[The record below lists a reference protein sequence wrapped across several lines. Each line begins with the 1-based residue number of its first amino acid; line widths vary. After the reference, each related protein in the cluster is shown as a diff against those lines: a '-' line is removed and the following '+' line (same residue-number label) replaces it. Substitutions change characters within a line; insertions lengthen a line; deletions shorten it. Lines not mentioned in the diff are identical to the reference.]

1 MVPACWMPA
10 SQLCGSDANLVARET
25 GCLGL
30 LPTMRLLLIIGPPA
44 VGKMTVGREIAAHS
58 DFRLFHN
65 HHTIE
70 PLVEVFGYGTAPFNV
85 LNIEFRRRVIEEAA
99 RNNVDLI
106 FTFVWDLRDPADT
119 AYVEQLV
126 APFEEAG
133 GEVCVLELT
142 ADLETRL
149 LRNRGET
156 RLAAKPS
163 KRNVEWSDGN
173 VRTMDAHQMNTDPTG
188 STPTPADGFLTRNR
202 HLCLDTRNLTAAEVV
217 PIALDWLDQEADEL
231 RSQGPVDTA

>member
-1 MVPACWMPA
+1 MK
-10 SQLCGSDANLVARET
+10 
-25 GCLGL
+25 
-30 LPTMRLLLIIGPPA
+30 LLLIIGPPA
-44 VGKMTVGREIAAHS
+44 VGKMTVGREIAARS

-85 LNIEFRRRVIEEAA
+85 LNREFRQRVVEEAA

-106 FTFVWDLRDPADT
+106 FTFVWNLDEPTDT

-126 APFEEAG
+126 APFDEAD
-133 GEVCVLELT
+133 GEIWVLELT

-149 LRNRGET
+149 VRNRSEA

-163 KRNVEWSDGN
+163 KRNLEWSDGN
-173 VRTMDAHQMNTDPTG
+173 VRRMEAFRLNTDPTG
-188 STPTPADGFLTRNR
+188 SNPTPADGFLTRHPLLR
-202 HLCLDTRNLTAAEVV
+202 LDTRSLTAAEVAV
-217 PIALDWLDQEADEL
+217 TALDWLNQ
-231 RSQGPVDTA
+231 SGGS